1 MLYWIKFQKKLE
13 LAMNEFALIQKYFKK
28 LTYNNPSALNLNDDV
43 FFDKKNNVVVSSDT
57 YVEGVHFLDF
67 RKPDL
72 VIKKILRSSISDLYC
87 KGVKPKFIFIGAS
100 GNKKS
105 FSKKNLNLVYK
116 SLNQEQ
122 KKYKIKLSGGDTT
135 KSNKTTFTITSLGYS
150 KKIVQRNKCKNN
162 DDIYVTGNLGD
173 SYLGLLIL
181 KKKLF
186 LKKTLQR
193 KYFIQKYYMPDLP
206 TKISTKLIKF
216 ANSSIDISDGLF
228 GDLTKLINRSNL
240 YFRLDVKKIPIS
252 SKLKTYLF
260 KTNKK
265 KISFISK
272 GDDYQILFT
281 SSKSNR
287 RYIKSLFK
295 RMNQKVTL
303 IGDLTNEIKSNQ
315 IIYNKNLI
323 KHSYNEGYSH
333 NF

>member
-1 MLYWIKFQKKLE
+1 
-13 LAMNEFALIQKYFKK
+13 MNEFALIQKYFKK

-186 LKKTLQR
+186 LKKTQQR

-206 TKISTKLIKF
+206 SKISPKLIKF
-216 ANSSIDISDGLF
+216 ANSSIDISDGA
-228 GDLTKLINRSNL
+228 
-240 YFRLDVKKIPIS
+240 
-252 SKLKTYLF
+252 
-260 KTNKK
+260 
-265 KISFISK
+265 
-272 GDDYQILFT
+272 
-281 SSKSNR
+281 
-287 RYIKSLFK
+287 
-295 RMNQKVTL
+295 TL
-303 IGDLTNEIKSNQ
+303 
-315 IIYNKNLI
+315 
-323 KHSYNEGYSH
+323 
-333 NF
+333 